1 MPRFARGL
9 SAAVLLAAV
18 CAGPVSAATP
28 LDPAVPPKLTG
39 WVPPSQGVLKCE
51 RYMNKRTALYPLRC
65 VMNCSIST
73 AAAIAKGH
81 PHNLDE
87 CENTAFK
94 SCRMQYDRAMGKLDT
109 RECPACLDEEAEQ
122 QALYATFRNATKSF
136 NQLIYCETSECT
148 PFADGSGCVS
158 NTRDAAMC
166 QNRMAANVAKLF
178 KCLELKCH
186 QKTTEALFW
195 GKQTPPGN
203 VFECEETDPSR
214 SCKARFLRDTASLV
228 GCPTCLLDGVTHRA
242 EDVFNAVQGALDSQN
257 GEIYCGQ

>member
-1 MPRFARGL
+1 MSRFTIGL
-9 SAAVLLAAV
+9 AAAVLLAA
-18 CAGPVSAATP
+18 AYGGPVSAGTP
-28 LDPAVPPKLTG
+28 LDPTMPPRLTG
-39 WVPPSQGVLKCE
+39 WIPPTQGVLGCE

-81 PHNLDE
+81 PYNLDE

-94 SCRMQYDRAMGKLDT
+94 SCKMQYDRAMGKLDT
-109 RECPACLDEEAEQ
+109 RDCPVCLDEAAEQ
-122 QALYATFRNATKSF
+122 QALYATFRDATKSF
-136 NQLIYCETSECT
+136 NQLIYCETADCT

-158 NTRDAAMC
+158 DVRDKAMC
-166 QNRMAANVAKLF
+166 ENKVAANVAKLF

-186 QKTTEALFW
+186 QKTVEALFW

-203 VFECEETDPSR
+203 VFECEDGDPVS
-214 SCKARFLRDTASLV
+214 SCKARFIRDTENLV
-228 GCPTCLLDGVTHRA
+228 GCPSCLLDGATHTA
-242 EDVFNAVQGALDSQN
+242 EAVFNAVQSALDSQN